1 MWQSGKIKIMP
12 VRRKELFASRTNV
25 WLAAWMAPLL
35 SILFAIAAPAAS
47 AIPVHWNRTVQSRAA
62 ATPIVPAK
70 SGAQNA
76 GYLNR
81 YGWSAC
87 IGKSDAPGARQN
99 RIATGLVLGTYV
111 PGVSCT
117 AYPAQYGQQTIVSVR
132 PANSHFGRD
141 PPVRLQPSTV
151 YDGSTR
157 YDGTSGFSLAAE
169 STGTS
174 VIGHY
179 PDYVNMAKDLK
190 ANYFSIPT
198 EQWNAMSETE
208 RWAANQKFLDEAAA
222 RGSTFRLATSLSEM
236 KKGSYFAREVQYL
249 KGLGYT
255 ISKDGTTLIPPA
267 KP

>member
-1 MWQSGKIKIMP
+1 M
-12 VRRKELFASRTNV
+12 

-169 STGTS
+169 NITIAEGTANAAQYAKLKDFYRQAAKYGADSTRLLENGRYRFYGEFRPSSTLGEMAGARLVREWDSATNATRTWMETLDQAGTVRS
-174 VIGHY
+174 VAPKPPIYEQNHFIFDANGK
-179 PDYVNMAKDLK
+179 YV
-190 ANYFSIPT
+190 
-198 EQWNAMSETE
+198 E
-208 RWAANQKFLDEAAA
+208 R
-222 RGSTFRLATSLSEM
+222 R
-236 KKGSYFAREVQYL
+236 
-249 KGLGYT
+249 
-255 ISKDGTTLIPPA
+255 
-267 KP
+267 